1 MDLVMKILLGRIKS
15 NNRNSKRLISG
26 LSLEFG
32 DCQLLLPMLVPP
44 V

>member
-1 MDLVMKILLGRIKS
+1 LYLDPSYVFENHAS
-15 NNRNSKRLISG
+15 
-26 LSLEFG
+26 SLEFG